1 MPSVTVSARGHSSA
15 GRAPA
20 LQAGGRRFDP
30 VWLHQPVD
38 RQVLL
43 LRLHDVDMSSETNQS
58 VRLKAH
64 KLFGSVLSDI
74 VKRRSFRANDHEE
87 RHRMSNHAG
96 VADRVRC
103 ARYSNA
109 VVAKTSHP
117 PVDAATASVGIA

>member
-1 MPSVTVSARGHSSA
+1 
-15 GRAPA
+15 
-20 LQAGGRRFDP
+20 
-30 VWLHQPVD
+30 
-38 RQVLL
+38 
-43 LRLHDVDMSSETNQS
+43 MSSETNQS

-87 RHRMSNHAG
+87 RHRMSNHVG
-96 VADRVRC
+96 VADRGRC

>member
-1 MPSVTVSARGHSSA
+1 
-15 GRAPA
+15 
-20 LQAGGRRFDP
+20 
-30 VWLHQPVD
+30 
-38 RQVLL
+38 VLL

-74 VKRRSFRANDHEE
+74 VKRRSFRANDHEK